1 MILDSFPNNDKTVSA
16 LGFDYGTQRI
26 GVAFGQSLTG
36 TAKALCVLKARD
48 GIPNWKEIESL
59 IEEWKPDIFV
69 VGLPYNL
76 DGTESELMLRA
87 IKFAN
92 RLNGRFNKPSYGMD
106 ERLSSAAAA
115 EQVMEENR
123 GSKKRAAID
132 DIAAQIIL
140 ENWLSQFAS
149 SNKSKFTK
157 TENDSGIFAFAFAS
171 SRVTKP
177 FANKS
182 FRH

>member
-1 MILDSFPNNDKTVSA
+1 MILNSFPKNDEPISA

-36 TAKALCVLKARD
+36 TAQPVCVLRARD
-48 GIPNWKEIESL
+48 GIPDWAEIESL
-59 IEEWKPDIFV
+59 IAEWKPNLFV

-76 DGTESELMLRA
+76 DGSESDLMVRA
-87 IKFAN
+87 VKFAN

-106 ERLSSAAAA
+106 ERLSSVAAA
-115 EQVMEENR
+115 EQILEENR

-140 ENWLSQFAS
+140 QNWFSELAA
-149 SNKSKFTK
+149 TK
-157 TENDSGIFAFAFAS
+157 
-171 SRVTKP
+171 
-177 FANKS
+177 
-182 FRH
+182 

>member
-1 MILDSFPNNDKTVSA
+1 MILNSFPKNDEPISA

-36 TAKALCVLKARD
+36 TAQPICVLRARD
-48 GIPNWKEIESL
+48 GIPDWAEIESL
-59 IEEWKPDIFV
+59 IAEWRPNLFV

-76 DGTESELMLRA
+76 DGSESDLMVRA
-87 IKFAN
+87 VKFAN

-106 ERLSSAAAA
+106 ERLSSVEAA
-115 EQVMEENR
+115 EQVLEENW

-140 ENWLSQFAS
+140 QNWFSELA
-149 SNKSKFTK
+149 
-157 TENDSGIFAFAFAS
+157 
-171 SRVTKP
+171 
-177 FANKS
+177 ANK
-182 FRH
+182 

>member
-1 MILDSFPNNDKTVSA
+1 MILNSFPKNDEPISA

-36 TAKALCVLKARD
+36 TAQPICVLRARD
-48 GIPNWKEIESL
+48 GIPDWAEIESL
-59 IEEWKPDIFV
+59 IAEWRPNLFV

-76 DGTESELMLRA
+76 DGSESDLMVRA
-87 IKFAN
+87 VKFAN

-106 ERLSSAAAA
+106 ERLSSVEAA
-115 EQVMEENR
+115 EQVLGENW

-140 ENWLSQFAS
+140 QNWFSELA
-149 SNKSKFTK
+149 
-157 TENDSGIFAFAFAS
+157 
-171 SRVTKP
+171 
-177 FANKS
+177 ANK
-182 FRH
+182 